1 MKKGEQGR
9 KRRVA
14 YMLAVMLL
22 ISSSFGV
29 SYAGTDLPVE
39 KQSEAQSELQKQE
52 NAKKEKENE
61 PAQETE
67 SETQSEPQKETE
79 SEKQSES
86 QKETGS
92 EKQSES
98 QKETESE
105 KQSESQKETESEK
118 QSESQKETESEKQG
132 ESQKETEQG
141 NVERQNVL
149 TSVRAYLLQ
158 KNSNPD
164 FSSIWNVIGLQ
175 RSGMEV
181 PEAYRK
187 TFYQNVY
194 TYCEQKNWILTRT
207 KYSDY
212 SKLIMALTSIGID
225 AQDVGGHNLF
235 EYLAGGQGDSD
246 MTGMALQ
253 ALSFYYGTRTD
264 VTAAVNRALAW
275 ISENQQESGGFA
287 TVGVE
292 TSESVA
298 QIVVALSGLGID
310 ADKDVRFLK
319 NGKSPLQGL
328 FQYYLPEGGFMHV
341 APGTGNNGGGAAGTL
356 DGMATE
362 QGFYATVSYQRMLE
376 GKTFL
381 YDMSDITLHTGE
393 KQENS
398 SDTEETDKPGNG
410 SNSGAGS
417 GSTIQ
422 PVYQKTKA
430 KRITLNYKKIHLAV
444 GQSKK
449 LKATIYPKNTTAK
462 SIMWFTTDKKVAV
475 LGKNGKVIGRGA
487 GTAVITVM
495 TMDGSRKK
503 ASCKVI
509 VQETRKVT
517 PKPSGQ
523 RKTIPAAT
531 GKKAPSGQ
539 TKTLSNTKSNNST
552 GNGKKNSVDT
562 KKKKNKET
570 EAETGWSFDSAD
582 YVPDMAESVEKELE
596 SEREEAKEEVHKEIK
611 RQVRILMPAALS
623 GAGVLVLFEAL
634 AFGIY
639 RKKKGRKIRGE

>member
-86 QKETGS
+86 QKETES
-92 EKQSES
+92 ERQSES

-105 KQSESQKETESEK
+105 KQS
-118 QSESQKETESEKQG
+118 

-235 EYLAGGQGDSD
+235 EYLAD
-246 MTGMALQ
+246 
-253 ALSFYYGTRTD
+253 Y
-264 VTAAVNRALAW
+264 
-275 ISENQQESGGFA
+275 EN
-287 TVGVE
+287 V
-292 TSESVA
+292 
-298 QIVVALSGLGID
+298 
-310 ADKDVRFLK
+310 K
-319 NGKSPLQGL
+319 
-328 FQYYLPEGGFMHV
+328 M
-341 APGTGNNGGGAAGTL
+341 
-356 DGMATE
+356 
-362 QGFYATVSYQRMLE
+362 
-376 GKTFL
+376 
-381 YDMSDITLHTGE
+381 
-393 KQENS
+393 
-398 SDTEETDKPGNG
+398 
-410 SNSGAGS
+410 
-417 GSTIQ
+417 
-422 PVYQKTKA
+422 
-430 KRITLNYKKIHLAV
+430 
-444 GQSKK
+444 
-449 LKATIYPKNTTAK
+449 
-462 SIMWFTTDKKVAV
+462 
-475 LGKNGKVIGRGA
+475 
-487 GTAVITVM
+487 
-495 TMDGSRKK
+495 
-503 ASCKVI
+503 
-509 VQETRKVT
+509 
-517 PKPSGQ
+517 
-523 RKTIPAAT
+523 
-531 GKKAPSGQ
+531 
-539 TKTLSNTKSNNST
+539 
-552 GNGKKNSVDT
+552 
-562 KKKKNKET
+562 
-570 EAETGWSFDSAD
+570 
-582 YVPDMAESVEKELE
+582 
-596 SEREEAKEEVHKEIK
+596 
-611 RQVRILMPAALS
+611 
-623 GAGVLVLFEAL
+623 
-634 AFGIY
+634 
-639 RKKKGRKIRGE
+639 